1 MSVTTLNYNPAY
13 NSGASFSWSSVTFS
27 SIDGG
32 LTYTGSPTTFSS
44 QVPGASDL
52 TGVTIGNIV
61 TSIGATAFL
70 SCSALTSIVI
80 PNSVLS
86 IGDVAFLSCT
96 GLTSATIGTGVTSI
110 GESAFNI
117 CGSLLS
123 IVIPDSVLTIGDS
136 AFQSGT
142 GLTSVT
148 IGTGVTSIGLS
159 AFQSCT
165 SLASIVIPNSVPSIG
180 QSAFESC
187 TLLTSIAIGTGVTS
201 IGNSAFYSC
210 SNLESIVIPD
220 SVLTIGSYVFS
231 SCTALTS
238 IAIGTGVTSIG
249 IGAFSSCTALISI
262 TFESPSQLETI
273 YYDAFLGC
281 PFAAIIIPNSVQTIG
296 SGVFHNCSNL
306 SLVTFESVSQVQTI
320 GDIAFKNCTLLTSI
334 TIPNSLTS
342 IGTDAFQNCTDLATV
357 YIYDAEAQ
365 ILNPLWNSPTPNPP
379 GISDFYGAPTL
390 AFLAPPPNITGI
402 SPSGGGKNGDTL
414 VTITGA
420 FFTGTTSVTFG
431 VNEATSIT
439 VVSDTEI
446 TCITPAHAP
455 GSVDVIVTTT
465 EGGSSEPITF
475 TYDITCFKEGSKI
488 LTDKGYM
495 LIQDLRKGD
504 LVKTIFSGF
513 KKIEHIGHSKMYHN
527 VNDIRSTDKLY
538 RCSTS
543 DYPELTEDLIITG
556 GHSILIND
564 FKDQEQKEKTKD
576 LLTDNYVTERHY
588 RLPACVDDR
597 TKIFEE
603 QGVHTIW
610 HFSLENTDY
619 LKNYGVYANGLLV
632 ESTSNRMMVE
642 LSGLT
647 LLE

>member
-61 TSIGATAFL
+61 TSIGANT
-70 SCSALTSIVI
+70 
-80 PNSVLS
+80 
-86 IGDVAFLSCT
+86 
-96 GLTSATIGTGVTSI
+96 
-110 GESAFNI
+110 
-117 CGSLLS
+117 
-123 IVIPDSVLTIGDS
+123 
-136 AFQSGT
+136 
-142 GLTSVT
+142 
-148 IGTGVTSIGLS
+148 
-159 AFQSCT
+159 FQSCT
-165 SLASIVIPNSVPSIG
+165 SLASIVIPDSVLTIG
-180 QSAFESC
+180 NGAFKICTGLISA
-187 TLLTSIAIGTGVTS
+187 TIGTGVTS
-201 IGNSAFYSC
+201 IGSEGFYFCTTLASVTFSPTSSVTSIGSTAFESC
-210 SNLESIVIPD
+210 YLLASVIIPN
-220 SVLTIGSYVFS
+220 SVLTIGTGAFQ
-231 SCTALTS
+231 SC
-238 IAIGTGVTSIG
+238 IGLISATIGNSVTSIG
-249 IGAFSSCTALISI
+249 TNAF
-262 TFESPSQLETI
+262 F
-273 YYDAFLGC
+273 
-281 PFAAIIIPNSVQTIG
+281 
-296 SGVFHNCSNL
+296 
-306 SLVTFESVSQVQTI
+306 
-320 GDIAFKNCTLLTSI
+320 
-334 TIPNSLTS
+334 
-342 IGTDAFQNCTDLATV
+342 NCTDLATV

-642 LSGLT
+642 KSGLT